1 MTPAHCVPSGHSWP
15 SSGLQPGR
23 RGDPAIAPEGLPKE
37 SSRSPRPRA
46 ERPRPSGSSPFHLLP
61 SPRAPH
67 AHCTGFQH
75 LSGPERAEVTLCTPQ
90 ARRRAST
97 SAGAGGGGLDT
108 WSRDPEQATHRLTR
122 TGLARRRSPEKGGPG
137 GEEKVLRV
145 LLEAAVAAAHAAGP
159 DARRGPPRG
168 AGGQAG
174 VRRPP
179 APRGSRRAAPSRR
192 PAVLLQ
198 LRPPLKTPSEPLPR
212 APPPSPRASR
222 LG

>member
-1 MTPAHCVPSGHSWP
+1 MPLKGCRRSRPAARVPEQSG
-15 SSGLQPGR
+15 PGHL
-23 RGDPAIAPEGLPKE
+23 A
-37 SSRSPRPRA
+37 
-46 ERPRPSGSSPFHLLP
+46 PRPSTSFPRRGRPTPTVQASSTFQDPKGQRSP
-61 SPRAPH
+61 SAPRKPAGEHRP
-67 AHCTGFQH
+67 
-75 LSGPERAEVTLCTPQ
+75 
-90 ARRRAST
+90 ARGWR
-97 SAGAGGGGLDT
+97 GGGLDT

-122 TGLARRRSPEKGGPG
+122 TGLARRRSPEEGGPG